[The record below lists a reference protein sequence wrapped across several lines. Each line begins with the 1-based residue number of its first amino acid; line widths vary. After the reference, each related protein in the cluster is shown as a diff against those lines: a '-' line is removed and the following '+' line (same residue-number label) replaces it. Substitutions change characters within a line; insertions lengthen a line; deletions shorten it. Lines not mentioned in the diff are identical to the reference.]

1 MVIFSN
7 DLKQL
12 IYECKCS
19 PHVQPKFVNFLGFL
33 ITEEEWK
40 VGLLHLHLN
49 NPFNEQH
56 IYLTTQ
62 SKIDWFKHG

>member
-1 MVIFSN
+1 MVIVSN

-19 PHVQPKFVNFLGFL
+19 PQPQPKFVNLLGFF
-33 ITEEEWK
+33 ITWGRMEGWFASSS
-40 VGLLHLHLN
+40 LN

-56 IYLTTQ
+56 IYLKTQ